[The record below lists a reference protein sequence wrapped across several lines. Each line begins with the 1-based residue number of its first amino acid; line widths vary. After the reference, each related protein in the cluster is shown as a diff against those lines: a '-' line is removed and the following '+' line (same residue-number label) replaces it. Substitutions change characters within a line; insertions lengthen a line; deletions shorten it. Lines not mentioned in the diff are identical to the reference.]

1 MTLVSKFLPQGQGLA
16 AVLLKRASHVQLD
29 ASQTGAASFQ
39 ATDSLGRSLQVT
51 LPAGS
56 TLHDGDVL
64 VAEDGSLVR
73 VQAPHAPAPHVHGPG
88 CGHDHGHDHG
98 HAVHERG
105 HVHGPGC
112 GHDHDHGHGHHS
124 HDAGPAPA
132 VASRGKPVG
141 IAVQAAP
148 HVHGPGCGH
157 DHHDHD
163 HDHKH

>member
-16 AVLLKRASHVQLD
+16 AVLLKRASLVQLD
-29 ASQTGAASFQ
+29 ATQTGAASFQ
-39 ATDSLGRSLQVT
+39 ATDSLGRTLQVS

-56 TLHDGDVL
+56 ALHDGDVL

-73 VQAPHAPAPHVHGPG
+73 VQAPHAPAPHVHSPG
-88 CGHDHGHDHG
+88 CGHDHGHDHHDHSDHG
-98 HAVHERG
+98 HAHGG

-112 GHDHDHGHGHHS
+112 GHDHRHDHAS
-124 HDAGPAPA
+124 AP
-132 VASRGKPVG
+132 ASRGKPVG
-141 IAVQAAP
+141 ITVQAAP

-157 DHHDHD
+157 DHGHDHD